1 MSQTPQHSSLRHT
14 QSGAGA
20 QGWAH
25 SSRPPGPR
33 SPSLGTAGALPH
45 RPARAPRKCV
55 AEGHLSDN
63 EGTRGNAPAGASP
76 QCQAPH
82 PLCGLPLPG
91 SACPPCP
98 VPGLL
103 ADTAPSLPA
112 PRTMG
117 STQHSRGRLGSGHL
131 SLFFFRQ
138 EIIWFY
144 LEAAGH
150 MMERQVWHKIT
161 EVLAHHT
168 IQIIRSLQ
176 FIRVFEFNSHFMCS

>member
-1 MSQTPQHSSLRHT
+1 MSRGLSQTPQHSSLRHT

-103 ADTAPSLPA
+103 ADTAPLLPA

-117 STQHSRGRLGSGHL
+117 STQHSHGRLGSGQWASEPIFFYAGNHL
-131 SLFFFRQ
+131 VLFRGCWSYDGKTSMAQNYRGF
-138 EIIWFY
+138 
-144 LEAAGH
+144 
-150 MMERQVWHKIT
+150 
-161 EVLAHHT
+161 
-168 IQIIRSLQ
+168 SS
-176 FIRVFEFNSHFMCS
+176 SHNTNH